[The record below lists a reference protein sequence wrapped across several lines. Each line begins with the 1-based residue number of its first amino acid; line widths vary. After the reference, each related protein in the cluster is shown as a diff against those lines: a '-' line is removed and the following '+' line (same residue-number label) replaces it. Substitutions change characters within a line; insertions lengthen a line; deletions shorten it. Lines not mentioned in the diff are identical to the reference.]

1 MLVERTT
8 QICRLV
14 RRHPKVVE
22 LISWYCNGF
31 DLDKVDPGLT
41 VEGFAVTNRLDP
53 DTFVED
59 VQHEISS
66 AQEPDQGFAQS
77 REAEGDDE
85 DEDGDGEKKDELSS
99 AWDDED
105 RDEDEGYEDE
115 DEEDLPDSFDDDED
129 LDSELTEVDPD
140 DDELASAWLD
150 D

>member
-1 MLVERTT
+1 VLVERATR
-8 QICRLV
+8 ICRLV
-14 RRHPKVVE
+14 RKHPEVVE
-22 LISWYCNGF
+22 LISWYCDGL

-41 VEGFAVTNRLDP
+41 VEDFALTNRLDP

-77 REAEGDDE
+77 EAGDEDEGDD
-85 DEDGDGEKKDELSS
+85 GEEKDELSL

-115 DEEDLPDSFDDDED
+115 DEEDLSDYFGDDED
-129 LDSELTEVDPD
+129 LDSELVDVDPD
-140 DDELASAWLD
+140 DGDLASAWLD

>member
-1 MLVERTT
+1 MLVRRTT

-14 RRHPKVVE
+14 RRHPEVVD
-22 LISWYCNGF
+22 LISWYCNGL
-31 DLDKVDPGLT
+31 DLDEVDPGLT

-77 REAEGDDE
+77 EAGDEDGGDDGEEKDELSLAWDDEGDDE
-85 DEDGDGEKKDELSS
+85 G
-99 AWDDED
+99 DDEHD
-105 RDEDEGYEDE
+105 LSDDFD
-115 DEEDLPDSFDDDED
+115 DEEDLDSDLGEVDLDDDA
-129 LDSELTEVDPD
+129 
-140 DDELASAWLD
+140 LASAWCD